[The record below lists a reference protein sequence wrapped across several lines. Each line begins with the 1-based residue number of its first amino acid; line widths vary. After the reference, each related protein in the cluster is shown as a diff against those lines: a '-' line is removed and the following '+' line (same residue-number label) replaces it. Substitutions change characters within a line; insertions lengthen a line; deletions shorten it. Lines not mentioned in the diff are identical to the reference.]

1 MAAVELDI
9 KHIVNWYFFA
19 RFNLTSVPRTYEG
32 LENVGHWMPLFVF
45 VVFLSSYVACPRK
58 TYLAQIIYITVILH
72 NILMFV
78 YMVVAGQKIIRFFI
92 VTLPIQLVYQLHN
105 VWWLLLLAPT
115 VLVVTCYVVPCKTSR
130 LKPTCEHVSP
140 APFCCL
146 SVKSSAVGL
155 IVVLALHLTIPAA
168 IAWMVRVG
176 CLPCEGKLPKKPG
189 LIAHRGCGFV
199 YPENTIMSF
208 VKSTQI
214 PGMIGLETDVQIS
227 YDGVP
232 FLLHDP
238 HTVRTTDVQTKC
250 PDVDPLGNATWLHFS
265 SGTCPLEKLNVGS
278 WFSRERGDRDSELA
292 REFSQELIP
301 RLQQYLHVAKEH
313 GMTIIFD
320 VTEPNIAHP
329 LHDHYLNISLN
340 AVLSSGIHPSKVWW
354 LAPEK
359 REWVVAKYPD
369 LVQVTKTEDTPFE
382 QFRELKIRVVNDDW
396 STPLKTL
403 R

>member
-1 MAAVELDI
+1 
-9 KHIVNWYFFA
+9 
-19 RFNLTSVPRTYEG
+19 
-32 LENVGHWMPLFVF
+32 
-45 VVFLSSYVACPRK
+45 
-58 TYLAQIIYITVILH
+58 
-72 NILMFV
+72 
-78 YMVVAGQKIIRFFI
+78 
-92 VTLPIQLVYQLHN
+92 
-105 VWWLLLLAPT
+105 
-115 VLVVTCYVVPCKTSR
+115 
-130 LKPTCEHVSP
+130 
-140 APFCCL
+140 
-146 SVKSSAVGL
+146 
-155 IVVLALHLTIPAA
+155 
-168 IAWMVRVG
+168 
-176 CLPCEGKLPKKPG
+176 
-189 LIAHRGCGFV
+189 
-199 YPENTIMSF
+199 
-208 VKSTQI
+208 
-214 PGMIGLETDVQIS
+214 
-227 YDGVP
+227 
-232 FLLHDP
+232 
-238 HTVRTTDVQTKC
+238 VQTKC

-403 R
+403 RQYQEANLSLNLFFIDSVFAFSYAWCVGVDSVTTNNCKRLASLSENQFHQVCHSLRQTTEHQLWPLTITCLLCSLSCMTCFECMQRMRRRQQSL